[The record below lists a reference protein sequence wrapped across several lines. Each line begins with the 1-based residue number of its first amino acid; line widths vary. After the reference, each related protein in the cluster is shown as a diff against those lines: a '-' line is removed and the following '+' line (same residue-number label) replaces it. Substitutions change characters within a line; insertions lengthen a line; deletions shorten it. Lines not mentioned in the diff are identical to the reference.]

1 MSTMTYAGD
10 GRFSHE
16 EDIMN
21 MVHLFEVI
29 TESGYQFPAD
39 GNPPPRNPPR

>member
-1 MSTMTYAGD
+1 MTYAGN
-10 GRFSHE
+10 GRFSYE

-29 TESGYQFPAD
+29 TESGYQFAE
-39 GNPPPRNPPR
+39 NMNQPPRNPPR